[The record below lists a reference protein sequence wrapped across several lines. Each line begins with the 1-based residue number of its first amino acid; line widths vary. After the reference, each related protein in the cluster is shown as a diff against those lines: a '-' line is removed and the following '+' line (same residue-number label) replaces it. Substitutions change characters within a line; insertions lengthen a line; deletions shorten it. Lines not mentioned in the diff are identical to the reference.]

1 MAASADLRGA
11 SAESLQALV
20 DDLERGL
27 SGSLV
32 GRIVDRVRGEAEVRV
47 DAGRVSDDL
56 FLVAGLL
63 ADEPGLRRTLTD
75 LSLPADAK
83 ARLVHQI
90 FDDKLAEVSVDVLA
104 SAAGRRWAGT
114 RDLGYALEHLG
125 VISAVKAAEAEGQ
138 GDRLEDDL
146 FAFGRLVS
154 TNPELRD
161 ALSDPSRSVEDKR
174 TLLRDL
180 FEGKLS
186 TAALKLAEQSVSGF
200 HRTVAVAVE
209 EYQKI
214 AAHQRQRMVALV
226 RVARPLDEAEAGR
239 LARALTTQYGRPV
252 HLNVVVDPG
261 VIGGVSVEVG
271 DDVIDGTVASRL
283 DDARRRLAG

>member
-1 MAASADLRGA
+1 MATSADLRGA
-11 SAESLQALV
+11 SAESLAASV

-32 GRIVDRVRGEAEVRV
+32 GRIVDKVRGESEVRV
-47 DAGRVSDDL
+47 DAGRVSEDL

-75 LSLPADAK
+75 LSLPAGAK
-83 ARLVHQI
+83 AGLVHQI
-90 FDDKLAEVSVDVLA
+90 FDGKLAEVSVDVLA
-104 SAAGRRWAGT
+104 SAAGRRWATT

-125 VISAVKAAEAEGQ
+125 VISAVKAADVEGQ

-154 TNPELRD
+154 TTPDLRD

-174 TLLRDL
+174 ALLREL

-200 HRTVAVAVE
+200 HRTVAVAVD

-214 AAHQRQRMVALV
+214 AARQRQRMVALV
-226 RVARPLDEAEAGR
+226 RVARPLDDADADR
-239 LARALTTQYGRPV
+239 LARALTSQYGRPV

>member
-1 MAASADLRGA
+1 MPTADLRGA
-11 SAESLQALV
+11 SGESLEALV
-20 DDLERGL
+20 GDLERGL

-32 GRIVDRVRGEAEVRV
+32 GRIVDTVRGDSEVRV

-56 FLVAGLL
+56 FLVSAVL

-75 LSLPADAK
+75 LSLPAAAK
-83 ARLVHQI
+83 AGLVHQL
-90 FDDKLAEVSVDVLA
+90 FDGKLAPVSVDVLA

-125 VISAVKAAEAEGQ
+125 VIAAVKAAEAEGE

-161 ALSDPSRSVEDKR
+161 ALSDPSRSVDDKR
-174 TLLRDL
+174 ALLQGL
-180 FEGKLS
+180 LGGKVS

-214 AAHQRQRMVALV
+214 AATQRQRMVALV
-226 RVARPLDEAEAGR
+226 RVARPLDEAEADR
-239 LARALTTQYGRPV
+239 LARALTTQYARPV

-261 VIGGVSVEVG
+261 VIGGVRVEVG

-283 DDARRRLAG
+283 DEARRRLAG

>member
-1 MAASADLRGA
+1 MATSADLRGA
-11 SAESLQALV
+11 SAESLAASV

-32 GRIVDRVRGEAEVRV
+32 GRIVDTVRGEPGVRV
-47 DAGRVSDDL
+47 DAGRVSEDL

-75 LSLPADAK
+75 LSLPANAK
-83 ARLVHQI
+83 AGLVHQI
-90 FDDKLAEVSVDVLA
+90 FDDKLAPVSVDVLA
-104 SAAGRRWAGT
+104 GAAGRRWAGT

-125 VISAVKAAEAEGQ
+125 VIAAVKAADTEGQ
-138 GDRLEDDL
+138 GDQLEDDL
-146 FAFGRLVS
+146 FAFGRMVS
-154 TNPELRD
+154 TNPDLRD

-174 TLLRDL
+174 ALLREL
-180 FEGKLS
+180 FEGKVT
-186 TAALKLAEQSVSGF
+186 TAALKLAEQSISGF
-200 HRTVAVAVE
+200 HRTVAVAVD

-214 AAHQRQRMVALV
+214 AARQRQRMVALV
-226 RVARPLDEAEAGR
+226 RVARPLDQAEADR
-239 LARALTTQYGRPV
+239 MVRALTAQYGRPV